1 MAGQIIPR
9 GKGKWLVRVFLGRDP
24 DTGKRRYHNHTIHGT
39 KKDAERYRTATLR
52 EKDLGIFVEPAR
64 MSLNAYLDT
73 WLETAAKPRVR
84 PRTFEDY
91 TWLLAKYVRPVLGRR
106 GLDQIRPL
114 DVQAVYRGMQERGL
128 TGRTVHVTHNVLRNA
143 FKQAV
148 RWRMLARN
156 PAADVELP
164 RWEKREHNGSR
175 KAGTTKPAA
184 CGPEA
189 GRGPA

>member
-64 MSLNAYLDT
+64 MSLNTYLDT

-91 TWLLAKYVRPVLGRR
+91 KWLLAKYVRPALGDRS
-106 GLDQIRPL
+106 LDRIVPL
-114 DVQAVYRGMQERGL
+114 DIQGLYTGMLQRGL
-128 TGRTVHVTHNVLRNA
+128 TARTVRYAH
-143 FKQAV
+143 
-148 RWRMLARN
+148 
-156 PAADVELP
+156 
-164 RWEKREHNGSR
+164 
-175 KAGTTKPAA
+175 TTQ
-184 CGPEA
+184 
-189 GRGPA
+189 